1 MIRPIERATM
11 FAGLAVAAALA
22 AGCGE
27 GADLQ
32 GDCEERLVWN
42 GHDYGGTRARPPL
55 GERLGRTATL
65 GCGGEPNRRVTIF
78 GIRGVSP
85 SVAIAVRP
93 DGEPRF
99 LGLGP
104 GYIVESPRHPLH
116 RAVFGSDDAPDAYE
130 GQRCRRPRS
139 VVARAVTTPV
149 YEDKPLKVAAARRAD
164 RPYLRGRGVRGQVS
178 FDAGSAI
185 EGFDRGGVPFIEA
198 GDRLR
203 LLLRACTYGPE
214 ADPGLRGISKLVV
227 ARLGPVRG

>member
-116 RAVFGSDDAPDAYE
+116 RAVFGSDDEPDAYK
-130 GQRCRRPRS
+130 GQRCRTPRS
-139 VVARAVTTPV
+139 VLARAADYSRVR
-149 YEDKPLKVAAARRAD
+149 DQVAHRGRRASRGPQVPPRARRQGH
-164 RPYLRGRGVRGQVS
+164 RVLRCRLC
-178 FDAGSAI
+178 
-185 EGFDRGGVPFIEA
+185 DRG
-198 GDRLR
+198 LR
-203 LLLRACTYGPE
+203 PRWSPSSRPGTACGWF
-214 ADPGLRGISKLVV
+214 
-227 ARLGPVRG
+227 

>member
-65 GCGGEPNRRVTIF
+65 GCRREPNRRVTIF

-93 DGEPRF
+93 DGERRF

-116 RAVFGSDDAPDAYE
+116 RAVFGADDAPDAYK

-139 VVARAVTTPV
+139 VLARALTTPV
-149 YEDKPLKVAAARRAD
+149 YETRSLTVAAERRAD
-164 RPYLRGRGVRGQVS
+164 RPYLRGHGVRGIVS
-178 FDAGSAI
+178 FDAGSVI
-185 EGFDRGGVPFIEA
+185 EGFDRGGVPFIKA

-203 LLLRACTYGPE
+203 LVLRACKYGPQ
-214 ADPGLRGISKLVV
+214 ASPGLRGLDRLVV
-227 ARLGPVRG
+227 VRLGPVRG